1 MAGRS
6 RPAVEVDL
14 RAFGP
19 IPFREIGPGVE
30 FNANVCRNP
39 MCPDFGPAPARWRAH
54 RPARGA
60 HAGRYRVDPDERRP
74 MERSGATRST
84 GNIPVNEAPA
94 P

>member
-1 MAGRS
+1 MVGRS

-19 IPFREIGPGVE
+19 IPFQEIGPGVE
-30 FNANVCRNP
+30 FNANVRRNP
-39 MCPDFGPAPARWRAH
+39 MCPDFGPAPRRK
-54 RPARGA
+54 A

-74 MERSGATRST
+74 MECSGATGST
-84 GNIPVNEAPA
+84 GSIPVNEAPA